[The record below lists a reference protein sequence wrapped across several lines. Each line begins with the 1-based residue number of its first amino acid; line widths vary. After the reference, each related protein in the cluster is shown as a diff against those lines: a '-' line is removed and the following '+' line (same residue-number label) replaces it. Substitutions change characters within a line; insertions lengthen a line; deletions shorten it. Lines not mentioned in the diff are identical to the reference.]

1 MVDKKKWRYCTFV
14 PPPPIVID
22 DSSWKNTAESFTV
35 ALTLSLPRGVGKCN
49 EVIVKK
55 ALNFFADQW
64 SKLRL
69 VTGHDRPDF
78 QFDHSHK
85 SPFLMTM
92 IWPSNFFLRFI
103 EMINHSHW
111 MRPTWTWTLLMC
123 NKLHVFDIVEEKRKE

>member
-14 PPPPIVID
+14 PPPHLLLLMTHHE
-22 DSSWKNTAESFTV
+22 KTRLKALLYV

-85 SPFLMTM
+85 SFRFL
-92 IWPSNFFLRFI
+92 
-103 EMINHSHW
+103 
-111 MRPTWTWTLLMC
+111 
-123 NKLHVFDIVEEKRKE
+123 